1 MESHEG
7 THKMPCDFNAIRSE
21 PFDLPTEGDIDISLE
36 FPAPGVNAARR
47 AILMYR
53 ARVSGGGIVLVIFG
67 ALLEATLNG
76 EVIFEHRH
84 RNASDQSFHWIID
97 SGIVQSAN
105 NTLTLIRKPPGATI
119 RLSDL
124 VLVYGL

>member
-1 MESHEG
+1 MEPHEG
-7 THKMPCDFNAIRSE
+7 THKMPCDFNAIRSD
-21 PFDLPTEGDIDISLE
+21 PFDLPTEGDIDVSLE

-53 ARVSGGGIVLVIFG
+53 ARVSGGGLAGLFG

-84 RNASDQSFHWIID
+84 FNRGDQSFHKIID

-105 NTLTLIRKPPGATI
+105 NTLTLIGKPPAATI